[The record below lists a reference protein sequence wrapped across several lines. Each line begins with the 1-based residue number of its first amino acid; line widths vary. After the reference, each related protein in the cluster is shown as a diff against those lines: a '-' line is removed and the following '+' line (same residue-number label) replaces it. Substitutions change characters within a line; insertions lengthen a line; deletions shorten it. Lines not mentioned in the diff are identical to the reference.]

1 METLLDV
8 VRVKVKPAYML
19 ELEFENGEVRLF
31 DFSPYLKKKPFD
43 RLKDTT
49 AFYGAH
55 VNYGTVCWP
64 GELDVAPET
73 LYDNSVPMADTS
85 PINNLNV
92 ESA

>member
-8 VRVKVKPAYML
+8 VRVKAKPEYML

-31 DFSPYLKKKPFD
+31 DFAPYLEKKPFD
-43 RLKDTT
+43 QLKDTT
-49 AFYGAH
+49 SFYGAH

-64 GELDVAPET
+64 GDLDIAPET
-73 LYDNSVPMADTS
+73 LYDGSVPIADKNRINTS
-85 PINNLNV
+85 NV